1 MFFFFF
7 FKQKTAYDMRISD
20 WSSDVCSSDLRRA
33 VGQLLPGR
41 SPGRPPLRA
50 QPHRR
55 DERRHPAGDRT
66 QGPGLGRTGHGEPFA
81 PCYSRLLPRGSLP
94 RTAAG
99 SPQRRRR
106 RLSLRLPM
114 KTLIA
119 PLLAAALLFGTVAHA
134 QQVQPLDRIVAV
146 VDEDVI
152 LQSELDLALNN
163 VLAQYVGREDQLPPR
178 EILQRQ
184 VLERLVLVH
193 LQTARAGEMGV
204 RVGDEEIDNAISNI
218 AAQNRLTPDQLRQ
231 QLASDGLSYDDFR
244 RSLRDELLT
253 QRLRQRFAQTR
264 ISVSE
269 AEVNAALASQT
280 GEQYHLAHIL
290 VALPDGATPEQIA
303 TGQQKIDG
311 IKGLLDKGEMTF
323 PAAAVRYSDS
333 PNALEGGDL
342 GWRSLDEIPAAF
354 ANTIRTLQ
362 KGQVIGPIRGPSGFQ
377 LLQLVDMRSTDQ
389 AAAPTRPPHPPPPP
403 RG

>member
-134 QQVQPLDRIVAV
+134 PQVQPLDRIVAV
-146 VDEDVI
+146 VDEDVT

-163 VLAQYVGREDQLPPR
+163 VLAQYFGRAPKG
-178 EILQRQ
+178 
-184 VLERLVLVH
+184 
-193 LQTARAGEMGV
+193 TRANSSPYCAS
-204 RVGDEEIDNAISNI
+204 RIPSPS
-218 AAQNRLTPDQLRQ
+218 LT
-231 QLASDGLSYDDFR
+231 
-244 RSLRDELLT
+244 
-253 QRLRQRFAQTR
+253 
-264 ISVSE
+264 
-269 AEVNAALASQT
+269 
-280 GEQYHLAHIL
+280 
-290 VALPDGATPEQIA
+290 
-303 TGQQKIDG
+303 
-311 IKGLLDKGEMTF
+311 
-323 PAAAVRYSDS
+323 
-333 PNALEGGDL
+333 
-342 GWRSLDEIPAAF
+342 
-354 ANTIRTLQ
+354 
-362 KGQVIGPIRGPSGFQ
+362 
-377 LLQLVDMRSTDQ
+377 
-389 AAAPTRPPHPPPPP
+389 
-403 RG
+403 